1 MKFLKALLIIIAV
14 IIVIVLVLSLISPT
28 TIHVERSASIT
39 APKSLVYDNVSRFE
53 NINKWTPW
61 ADYDSNMKMTITGT
75 DGTVGATSSWV
86 GNDKVGQGSQT
97 IQQLVPDDRV
107 DMDIHFIKPYDSHA
121 QAYYQLSDS
130 NGATKVIW
138 AINSSMPR
146 PWNAM
151 GLFMN
156 MDKMIG
162 QDFERGLDK
171 LKKLSEDEAI
181 HQPKMDSTAMQ
192 PMKTDPSK

>member
-1 MKFLKALLIIIAV
+1 MRFIRALLIIIAV
-14 IIVIVLVLSLISPT
+14 IIVIVLILSLISPT
-28 TIHVERSASIT
+28 AIHVERSASIV
-39 APKSLVYDNVSRFE
+39 APKSLVYENVSRFE
-53 NINKWTPW
+53 NIKKWMPW
-61 ADYDSNMKMTITGT
+61 ADYDSTMKVTISGT
-75 DGTVGATSSWV
+75 DGTVGATYSWV

-107 DMDIHFIKPYDSHA
+107 DMDVHFIKPYDSHA

-130 NGATKVIW
+130 SGATKVIW
-138 AINSSMPR
+138 AINSNMPR

-162 QDFERGLDK
+162 ADFERGLVK
-171 LKKLSEDEAI
+171 LKKMSE
-181 HQPKMDSTAMQ
+181 
-192 PMKTDPSK
+192 